1 MEVCQLECENKKGTV
16 FGVDLSVL
24 LRDRPDEVPFVVVHC
39 TSEIENRA
47 LSVQVLAEVKRCTVA
62 SLSCHL
68 ITCFLFSE
76 GVYRV
81 SGSKPRIQKLCQNF
95 ETQKEQVDLSDL
107 SPHDITSILKHFF
120 KEVLKDVFAK

>member
-47 LSVQVLAEVKRCTVA
+47 LSVQVLFIIAEVKRCTVA
-62 SLSCHL
+62 
-68 ITCFLFSE
+68 
-76 GVYRV
+76 
-81 SGSKPRIQKLCQNF
+81 CQ
-95 ETQKEQVDLSDL
+95 V
-107 SPHDITSILKHFF
+107 
-120 KEVLKDVFAK
+120 